1 MDQTHLRLEPAG
13 QLLQCLL
20 NNPFFILLQCKLY
33 FLIAG
38 IFKAAAATEIK
49 HLISEGIMGLGKK
62 TDKGKYSTLLLAME
76 KGELGD
82 ALHHLTKGGSD
93 FCLKCMLP
101 APVDPP

>member
-38 IFKAAAATEIK
+38 IFKAAAATATEIK

-62 TDKGKYSTLLLAME
+62 Q
-76 KGELGD
+76 
-82 ALHHLTKGGSD
+82 TKENIQLSSW
-93 FCLKCMLP
+93 LWRKENWVMLYTISQKEEVTS
-101 APVDPP
+101 A